1 MTAVVIIEGLVI
13 VLLAILVAGLLKS
26 HAEILRQLDALG
38 VTEEGTITLGSAQ
51 TRPKTTGFERAPAT
65 TLSGVT
71 LDGAATT
78 VSLEQG
84 RGNTMLAFLSSGCL
98 SCQTFWKELGGD
110 FEPPTPATRAVIV
123 TKGPES
129 ESPSRIRELAPS
141 RVPLVMSDEV
151 WQSFK
156 VPMTPYFMLVDGAGM
171 VIGEGAAA
179 SWKHLLGLLRQSA
192 ADATSID
199 LTNPSKKDPPDRQ
212 LKAAGVLP
220 GDPSLYESP
229 LDEVG
234 Q

>member
-1 MTAVVIIEGLVI
+1 
-13 VLLAILVAGLLKS
+13 
-26 HAEILRQLDALG
+26 
-38 VTEEGTITLGSAQ
+38 
-51 TRPKTTGFERAPAT
+51 
-65 TLSGVT
+65 
-71 LDGAATT
+71 
-78 VSLEQG
+78 
-84 RGNTMLAFLSSGCL
+84 
-98 SCQTFWKELGGD
+98 
-110 FEPPTPATRAVIV
+110 
-123 TKGPES
+123 
-129 ESPSRIRELAPS
+129 
-141 RVPLVMSDEV
+141 MSDEV